1 MTIGGIAGLIA
12 ALAFV
17 ALVGFI
23 GYTLISLTGVIKEAG
38 HTLEKLN
45 TTVEVV
51 TRDVD
56 NLSIEVEGLLN
67 KANTLVDDV
76 NGKLS
81 KTDPLFV
88 AIGDLGQSVS
98 DLNDST
104 KQMTSNLVSG
114 VGKKKRKSPFSSLSK
129 FTSSKSSRVKDYPR
143 ESSEAVQPLHD
154 MVEAKKDIPEPKTHP
169 ESDLFTIDRKQPSTT
184 AGEIS
189 IK

>member
-23 GYTLISLTGVIKEAG
+23 GYTLVSLTGVIKEAG
-38 HTLEKLN
+38 HTLQKLN

-88 AIGDLGQSVS
+88 AIGDLGHSVS
-98 DLNDST
+98 DLNEST
-104 KQMTSNLVSG
+104 KNMTSNLVSS
-114 VGKKKRKSPFSSLSK
+114 VGKRRKKNPFSSLSK
-129 FTSSKSSRVKDYPR
+129 FTSSRSSKERQFQG
-143 ESSEAVQPLHD
+143 ESSEVERPLHD
-154 MVEAKKDIPEPKTHP
+154 MVNSHEDIPEPKTHP
-169 ESDLFTIDRKQPSTT
+169 ESDLFTIDSKQRSTT

-189 IK
+189 IN